1 MIQAKRL
8 VVVTGGSR
16 GIGRAIVT
24 DLARAGYDVVFSY
37 ANSGQQADEL
47 ASELAQAGGTVTAYR
62 CDGRDVAAVQGWAAD
77 VIARHGTP
85 HAVIN
90 NAGVVRDALL
100 VNMSD
105 EQWRSVIGNNIDSAF
120 HVTRAFIKPMLAQG
134 SGVILQLS
142 SVSAF
147 KGNTGQVNYA
157 ATKAA
162 LIGMTRSLALE
173 VARFNV
179 RVNAIAPGYIA
190 TEMVDAM
197 PQAQRK
203 AITSAVPLRR
213 MGEPRE
219 VAALARFLLS
229 DDAAYIT
236 GQTYVIDGGLS
247 V

>member
-1 MIQAKRL
+1 MNQPKRL
-8 VVVTGGSR
+8 AIVTGGSR

-24 DLARAGYDVVFSY
+24 ELALAGYHVAFTY
-37 ANSGQQADEL
+37 ATSGQQADEL
-47 ASELAQAGGTVTAYR
+47 ASELTAAGGSVTAYR
-62 CDGRDVAAVQGWAAD
+62 CDGRDAAAVQSWAAE
-77 VIARHGTP
+77 VIARHGP
-85 HAVIN
+85 PYAVIN
-90 NAGVVRDALL
+90 NAGVTHDSLF

-105 EQWRSVIGNNIDSAF
+105 EQWRHVIGNNIDSAF
-120 HVTRAFIKPMLAQG
+120 HVSRAFLQPMMAEG
-134 SGVILQLS
+134 KGVILLLS

-162 LIGMTRSLALE
+162 LIGMSRSLALE

-190 TEMVDAM
+190 TEMVQAM
-197 PQAQRK
+197 PEAQRK
-203 AITSAVPLRR
+203 AIARQVPLRR

-247 V
+247 A

>member
-1 MIQAKRL
+1 MTQAKRL

-24 DLARAGYDVVFSY
+24 DLALAGYDVVFSY
-37 ANSGQQADEL
+37 ATSGQHADEL
-47 ASELAQAGGTVTAYR
+47 ASELAAARGTVTAYR
-62 CDGRDVAAVQGWAAD
+62 CDGSDAAAVRNWAAD
-77 VIARHGTP
+77 VAARHGTP
-85 HAVIN
+85 YAVIN
-90 NAGVVRDALL
+90 NAGVTRDALL

-105 EQWRSVIGNNIDSAF
+105 EQWRSVISNNIDSAF
-120 HVTRAFIKPMLAQG
+120 HVIRAFLPSMMAQG
-134 SGVILQLS
+134 QGAILQLS

-147 KGNTGQVNYA
+147 KGNPGQVNYA

-162 LIGMTRSLALE
+162 LIGMSRSLALE
-173 VARFNV
+173 VARFNL

-190 TEMVDAM
+190 TEMVNEM
-197 PQAQRK
+197 PEAQRK
-203 AITSAVPLRR
+203 AINRQVPLRR

>member
-1 MIQAKRL
+1 MTQAKRL

-24 DLARAGYDVVFSY
+24 DLALAGYNVVFSY
-37 ANSGQQADEL
+37 ASSGQQADEL
-47 ASELAQAGGTVTAYR
+47 ASELAEVGGMVTAYR
-62 CDGRDVAAVQGWAAD
+62 CDGRDVVAVQDWAAA
-77 VIARHGTP
+77 VIARHGAP
-85 HAVIN
+85 YAVIN
-90 NAGVVRDALL
+90 NAGVVRDSLL

-105 EQWRSVIGNNIDSAF
+105 EQWHSVIGNNIDSAF

-134 SGVILQLS
+134 DGVVLQLS

-147 KGNTGQVNYA
+147 KGNTGQVSYA

-173 VARFNV
+173 VARFNL

-190 TEMVDAM
+190 TEMINAM
-197 PQAQRK
+197 PEVQRK
-203 AITSAVPLRR
+203 AIVRGVPLRR